1 MSFTD
6 TRLSILVGYRGCV
19 AMSVDVIP
27 LPAFFFGT
35 IVLVMVSIEVGYRL
49 GRIAHRR
56 SKEEK
61 ESPIS
66 AIEGSVL
73 ALLAFMLAFT
83 FDIASNRF
91 DSRKELVRTEANT
104 IRTVWARS
112 DFLPEPDRAETKKLL
127 REYVHARASAFQ
139 SADEERVERVI
150 DEAEQI
156 QGRLWALAVT
166 HAPQDM
172 PSDIGA
178 LYLESLNDMSAVHAS
193 RVAVGLQSRIALGV
207 WLTLASLTALGM
219 IMVGYQAGVVAS
231 KRTLAMPILAIA
243 FASVIALISSLD
255 HPIAGFT
262 LTKVSQQPMI
272 DLLSDI
278 DTQRLT
284 LPAIQ
289 LNQTRT
295 R

>member
-1 MSFTD
+1 MGS
-6 TRLSILVGYRGCV
+6 GGCF
-19 AMSVDVIP
+19 AMSVDIVPI
-27 LPAFFFGT
+27 LAFFFGT
-35 IVLVMVSIEVGYRL
+35 ILLVMGSIEVGYRL
-49 GRIAHRR
+49 GRTAHRR
-56 SKEEK
+56 SEEEK
-61 ESPIS
+61 ESPVS

-83 FDIASNRF
+83 FAIASNRF
-91 DSRKELVRTEANT
+91 DSRKELVRAEANT

-127 REYVHARASAFQ
+127 REYVHARASAFH

-150 DEAEQI
+150 DEAERTQA
-156 QGRLWALAVT
+156 RLWAMAVI

-178 LYLESLNDMSAVHAS
+178 LYLESLNEMSAIHAS
-193 RVAVGLQSRIALGV
+193 RVAVGLQMRISLGI

-219 IMVGYQAGVVAS
+219 IMVGYQAGVAAS
-231 KRTLAMPILAIA
+231 TRTLAMPILAIA

-255 HPIAGFT
+255 HPIGGFT

-272 DLLSDI
+272 DLLSDM
-278 DTQRLT
+278 DTQRLAI
-284 LPAIQ
+284 PANQ
-289 LNQTRT
+289 LDQTRT

>member
-1 MSFTD
+1 
-6 TRLSILVGYRGCV
+6 
-19 AMSVDVIP
+19 MSVVFNPI
-27 LPAFFFGT
+27 LAFFFGT
-35 IVLVMVSIEVGYRL
+35 ILLVMGSIEVGYRL
-49 GRIAHRR
+49 GRAAHRR

-61 ESPIS
+61 ESPVS

-73 ALLAFMLAFT
+73 ALLAFMLAFA
-83 FDIASNRF
+83 FGGASNRF
-91 DSRKELVRTEANT
+91 DSRKELVRAEANT

-112 DFLPEPDRAETKKLL
+112 DFLPEPDRVETKKLL
-127 REYVHARASAFQ
+127 REYVYARASAFQ

-150 DEAEQI
+150 DEAERTQA
-156 QGRLWALAVT
+156 RLWAMAVV

-178 LYLESLNDMSAVHAS
+178 LYLESLNEMSAIHAS
-193 RVAVGLQSRIALGV
+193 RVAVGLQMRIALGI
-207 WLTLASLTALGM
+207 WITLASLTALGM
-219 IMVGYQAGVVAS
+219 IMVGYQAGVAGS

-255 HPIAGFT
+255 HPIGGFT

-278 DTQRLT
+278 DTQRMAI
-284 LPAIQ
+284 PANQ
-289 LNQTRT
+289 LVPRP